1 MPPNVLVL
9 DVGGSFLK
17 LARVEVD
24 TSSILQFSREPMP
37 QPVSDSDGR
46 VSYNIGSLQPLM
58 SRALDGLRALRDDHS
73 VAVAVTGQMHGV
85 ALSGWDSSDAEV
97 VCWRDALR
105 CRTAGSEA
113 RASDQVGDLIGADTR
128 VRLGNELREG
138 IPISTLTARRTR
150 GELQFGR
157 FRSLPALFVE
167 GLTGQ
172 WCGSVH
178 TTDAAASGL
187 TDVANAVW
195 AQDVLEIL
203 SLDGIELPEITPGPI
218 TVGTFDGLPVMAPL
232 GDHQAALLGSQLP
245 SSAVSL
251 NIATGGQVSAISD
264 AEHGPWQV
272 RPYFDGR
279 FIRTVTH
286 IPSGRAINA
295 LLALLFEGDSDPV
308 NAGWEWITTHA
319 EDLIA
324 GNPETVGVCPSFFP
338 SVIGEFGSLTS
349 LSERNMNRTSVIASC
364 ASAIVDLFHGY
375 VESIGEGL
383 NFGEVIVTGGLGTRS
398 ELFRSL
404 VHRRFVG
411 NSLRFVDEDDAAV
424 LGAAR
429 FAWNG
434 VKA

>member
-24 TSSILQFSREPMP
+24 AFSISHFFREPMP
-37 QPVSDSDGR
+37 QLVSDPDGR
-46 VSYNIGSLQPLM
+46 VSYSVGSLRPLM
-58 SRALDGLRALRDDHS
+58 SRAIDGLRALRDDHS
-73 VAVAVTGQMHGV
+73 VAVAVTGQMHGA
-85 ALSGWDSSDAEV
+85 ALSGWDKTDAEV
-97 VCWRDALR
+97 VCWRDALP
-105 CRTAGSEA
+105 CRIAGSDA
-113 RASDQVGDLIGADTR
+113 RASNHVGDLIGTDTR

-167 GLTGQ
+167 GLTEQ

-178 TTDAAASGL
+178 VTDAAASGL

-203 SLDGIELPEITPGPI
+203 SLDGIELPEIALGPT
-218 TVGTFDGLPVMAPL
+218 TVGTFDGLPVTAPI

-245 SSAVSL
+245 SGAVSL
-251 NIATGGQVSAISD
+251 NIATGGQASAISN
-264 AEHGPWQV
+264 AGHGPWQV

-295 LLALLFEGDSDPV
+295 LLALLFEGDSHPV

-319 EDLIA
+319 EDLMA
-324 GNPETVGVCPSFFP
+324 GNLETVGVCPSFFP
-338 SVIGEFGSLTS
+338 SVLGEFGSLTS
-349 LSERNMNRTSVIASC
+349 LSERNMNRASVIASC

-375 VESIGEGL
+375 VHSIGEGL
-383 NFGEVIVTGGLGTRS
+383 EFGEVIVTGGLGTRS

-404 VHRRFVG
+404 VHQRFVG
-411 NSLRFVDEDDAAV
+411 NSVCFVDEDDAAV